1 VECCLPYRLN
11 NQGFGWDEEIWEEIC
26 TMLIDNVWVEQQLN
40 AELSQSADL
49 EKLITM
55 EQFKISQV
63 KLRNGKV
70 Q

>member
-1 VECCLPYRLN
+1 
-11 NQGFGWDEEIWEEIC
+11 
-26 TMLIDNVWVEQQLN
+26 MLIDNVWVEQQLN